1 MKALFEIY
9 LPTILFKIYT
19 HFIADTEDSPFRY
32 SPFLLS
38 NVLSGSA
45 VSNSLW
51 PPWTL
56 AC

>member
-9 LPTILFKIYT
+9 LPSILFKIYT

-38 NVLSGSA
+38 NMLSGSA
-45 VSNSLW
+45 VSNSCD
-51 PPWTL
+51 PH
-56 AC
+56 